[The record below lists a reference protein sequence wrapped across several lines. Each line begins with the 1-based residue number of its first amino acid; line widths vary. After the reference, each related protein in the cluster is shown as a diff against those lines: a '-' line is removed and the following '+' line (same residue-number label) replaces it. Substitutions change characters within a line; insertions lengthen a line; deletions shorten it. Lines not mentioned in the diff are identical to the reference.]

1 MSNTY
6 ERFVREYLGAT
17 SYERRDGVPIEIL
30 DELTSEEREEAE
42 AELIKRLD
50 TNDSW
55 SAIGLGHIKSTRAV
69 PKLYDLLP
77 KASGPVKA
85 QIATALW
92 RICEDGNMLQIVLDL
107 SQPSTTSRLS
117 PFYEFNL
124 IDIIH
129 CLAQFPQPEGRARL
143 EELTA
148 DKRHLVSYNAKRA
161 LALRKSLYNFNT

>member
-1 MSNTY
+1 M
-6 ERFVREYLGAT
+6 
-17 SYERRDGVPIEIL
+17 
-30 DELTSEEREEAE
+30 EEAE

-55 SAIGLGHIKSTRAV
+55 PAIGLGHIKSTRAV

-85 QIATALW
+85 QIATTLW

-107 SQPSTTSRLS
+107 SQPSITSRLS

-124 IDIIH
+124 IDIIY
-129 CLAQFPQPEGRARL
+129 CLAQFPQPECRARL

-161 LALRKSLYNFNT
+161 LALRKSLYNINT